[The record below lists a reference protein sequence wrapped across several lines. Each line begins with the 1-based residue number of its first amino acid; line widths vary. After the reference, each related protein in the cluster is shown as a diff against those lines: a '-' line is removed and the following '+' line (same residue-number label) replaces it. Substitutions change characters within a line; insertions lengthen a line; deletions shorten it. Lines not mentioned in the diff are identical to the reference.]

1 MGHMFQPDD
10 LVLDC
15 RTCVAANTTAC
26 SDCLVHHLLANDA
39 GPIEFVPS
47 PSFRRPSDAERAVSL
62 FAKAG
67 LLDEPAVWV
76 SADEFESHGSPQ
88 MPSTVVLR

>member
-1 MGHMFQPDD
+1 MFQNDD

-26 SDCLVHHLLANDA
+26 SDCVVHHLLANDA

-47 PSFRRPSDAERAVSL
+47 PQFPQPTEADRAVAL
-62 FAKAG
+62 FTKAG
-67 LLDEPAVWV
+67 LLDDPVHWV
-76 SADEFESHGSPQ
+76 SAAEFESHGSPQ
-88 MPSTVVLR
+88 LTTSRLLR

>member
-1 MGHMFQPDD
+1 MFQNDD

-39 GPIEFVPS
+39 GPIEFIPS
-47 PSFRRPSDAERAVSL
+47 PTFPQPSDAARAVGL
-62 FAKAG
+62 LAKAG
-67 LLDEPAVWV
+67 LLDDPPRWV
-76 SADEFESHGSPQ
+76 TSAEFESHGSPQ
-88 MPSTVVLR
+88 LA

>member
-1 MGHMFQPDD
+1 MFQNDD

-47 PSFRRPSDAERAVSL
+47 PSLSQPSDAERAVAL

-67 LLDEPAVWV
+67 LVDEPVSWV
-76 SADEFESHGSPQ
+76 PMAEFESHRSPQ
-88 MPSTVVLR
+88 LASRGLLR

>member
-1 MGHMFQPDD
+1 MFQNDD

-39 GPIEFVPS
+39 GPIEFVPN
-47 PSFRRPSDAERAVSL
+47 PSRRQPSDAEHAVAL

-67 LLDEPAVWV
+67 LIDEPVNWV
-76 SADEFESHGSPQ
+76 TMAEFESHGSPQ
-88 MPSTVVLR
+88 LASRGLLR